1 MGMGKDALGSV
12 GRSVDD
18 SIETPPHPQRNREPG
33 ERGELEEGEGDE
45 GVAGGGG
52 GGGAPLS
59 AASLMMEQGGVGVGG
74 GSATSE
80 AGEGAV
86 PEVSKWS

>member
-1 MGMGKDALGSV
+1 MDMGKDALGSV
-12 GRSVDD
+12 GRSVDG
-18 SIETPPHPQRNREPG
+18 SIVTPPHPQRNREPG

-45 GVAGGGG
+45 GVACGGSGG
-52 GGGAPLS
+52 VPLS
-59 AASLMMEQGGVGVGG
+59 AASLMMEQGGVGG